1 MDRKAWLCHD
11 PRMRVVVP
19 TVSSKRIA
27 FLVVAGLCLL
37 VGISLRAVQYLRQP
51 AGEEKVT
58 VAAPQPS
65 TAAALVAE
73 TTQSVSTAPPVPQ
86 KAPVAPN
93 EQAEQAGPAVEQA
106 SPVEQDKQ
114 ASDAVDQAGVPGTGG
129 DAVEQAEPLGPGGS
143 GMILVSKGSIQ
154 MLASPSSSAPV
165 MYGFPAGRRFRLI
178 GRDGSFA
185 QIQDLKSGASGWI
198 DEAAVEPPPRAPAVS
213 VPYKP
218 KSVAGKQ
225 KPAAASA
232 DSKPKATKKDTQPT
246 AETEVAAEPD
256 PAQTGKRPGFFG
268 LGDNSGEGGVAGFLG
283 KVFSPLANGNGN

>member
-11 PRMRVVVP
+11 RRMRVVVP
-19 TVSSKRIA
+19 TVPSKRVA
-27 FLVVAGLCLL
+27 FLVVAGLCLV
-37 VGISLRAVQYLRQP
+37 VGISLRTVQYLRQP
-51 AGEEKVT
+51 AEEEKVT
-58 VAAPQPS
+58 AP
-65 TAAALVAE
+65 VAE
-73 TTQSVSTAPPVPQ
+73 TTQSVSAAPPVPQ
-86 KAPVAPN
+86 KAPVGPN

-106 SPVEQDKQ
+106 APVEQDKQ

-129 DAVEQAEPLGPGGS
+129 AVEQAEPPGPGGS

-165 MYGFPAGRRFRLI
+165 MYGFPAGRPFRLI

-185 QIQDLKSGASGWI
+185 QIRDLKSGASGWI

-213 VPYKP
+213 VPSKP

-232 DSKPKATKKDTQPT
+232 DSKPKATKKGTQPT

-256 PAQTGKRPGFFG
+256 PVQTGKRPGFFG